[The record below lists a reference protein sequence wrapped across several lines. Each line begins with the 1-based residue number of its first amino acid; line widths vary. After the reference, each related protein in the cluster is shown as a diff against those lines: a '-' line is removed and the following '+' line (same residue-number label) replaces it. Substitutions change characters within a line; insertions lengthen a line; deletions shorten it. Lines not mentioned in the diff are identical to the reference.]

1 MKDKTTGIAL
11 AFVLIIFILVFAITD
26 GFKGATMVASSNV
39 HVSTAAPTVNDDIDR
54 GFLAGAIW
62 IDQTGTDAYIAI
74 STADGAADWD
84 QID

>member
-11 AFVLIIFILVFAITD
+11 SFVLIIFILVFAITD

-62 IDQTGTDAYIAI
+62 IDQTGLDAYIAI

>member
-1 MKDKTTGIAL
+1 
-11 AFVLIIFILVFAITD
+11 
-26 GFKGATMVASSNV
+26 MVASSNV

-62 IDQTGTDAYIAI
+62 IDQTGLDAYIAI

>member
-1 MKDKTTGIAL
+1 MKDKTTSLAL
-11 AFVLIIFILVFAITD
+11 AIGIIFFVLIYAVTD
-26 GFKGATMVASSNV
+26 GMKSSNMVASSQV
-39 HVSTAAPTVNDDIDR
+39 HVSSSAPTVNDDIDR

-62 IDQTGTDAYIAI
+62 IDQTGLDAYIAI